1 LYFCVDVSLPDY
13 IYRIVGESVTFPCTA
28 PESTKTTD
36 WFFSQIVTQGPAK
49 QIISAG
55 LPVNGYRDDKRFAL
69 SDTHGS
75 NDASLHIS
83 NLISSDSGLYICRTL
98 LNGRYVQQQFQL
110 TVQRKDFACISIL
123 NFNSFYVFWLWKC
136 WRYGRTCNS
145 SNRSSCI
152 I

>member
-1 LYFCVDVSLPDY
+1 LYFCVDVSLPDH

-36 WFFSQIVTQGPAK
+36 WFFSQIVTQGRAK

-75 NDASLHIS
+75 NNASLHIS
-83 NLISSDSGLYICRTL
+83 NLTSSDSGLYICRTL
-98 LNGRYVQQQFQL
+98 LNGRYVEHKFQL
-110 TVQRKDFACISIL
+110 TVRRKNIVSLYYTFL
-123 NFNSFYVFWLWKC
+123 L
-136 WRYGRTCNS
+136 TTTH
-145 SNRSSCI
+145 
-152 I
+152 